1 MVAVAIAIAVTAPVR
16 AEESARV
23 TATLSFAAP
32 ARCGDARAFAV
43 RVERHGGGRVRFE
56 RGAPMRV
63 RVVRRARGYVGSLE
77 GIERTAR
84 AVRSF
89 EGATCESVVDALA
102 LVVAMTVVPREPE
115 ARSSNVVAAN
125 DVAADD
131 GASTAERSP
140 PAAARGAEGAGAP
153 STEAVPEAPFLVPDR
168 SVEGVLAGFGV
179 NTALLD
185 DGSPVGA
192 DASIAWAP
200 VRADRWLVAQE
211 LAFSGRWL
219 TRTFTPTTR
228 VDVTRL
234 SANARLCLVR
244 SVAQDLLL
252 DLCSSLEVGRLSV
265 SPSGFTTSGSDAY
278 PWFAIRFLPRARWNV
293 GESLSVSLGPEID
306 LPFSRPLYM
315 GEVVAGASQQIYRPP
330 VGSVSATLA
339 ILWRVR

>member
-1 MVAVAIAIAVTAPVR
+1 
-16 AEESARV
+16 
-23 TATLSFAAP
+23 
-32 ARCGDARAFAV
+32 
-43 RVERHGGGRVRFE
+43 
-56 RGAPMRV
+56 MRV
-63 RVVRRARGYVGSLE
+63 RIVRGARGYVGRLA
-77 GIERTAR
+77 GADRGAK
-84 AVRSF
+84 ALRSF
-89 EGATCESVVDALA
+89 EGASCESVLEALA
-102 LVVAMTVVPREPE
+102 LVVAM
-115 ARSSNVVAAN
+115 AVAPVSE
-125 DVAADD
+125 DPPSL
-131 GASTAERSP
+131 ASDP
-140 PAAARGAEGAGAP
+140 ARGSAP
-153 STEAVPEAPFLVPDR
+153 SDASLSAEALPRGAAPPDERDEAASSGVGSEAAYIVADR
-168 SVEGVLAGFGV
+168 SVAGVLAGVGV

-244 SVAQDLLL
+244 SVEQDLLL

-293 GESLSVSLGPEID
+293 GESFSVSLGPEIE

-315 GEVVAGASQQIYRPP
+315 GEVVAGAPQQIYRPP

-339 ILWRVR
+339 ILWRLR